1 MGIQTELYM
10 KNCANRSGRKY
21 SNSSV
26 IGGSLINKIIDKLPI
41 ELHLPTYQFCGP
53 GTHLEK
59 RLKRGDLGIDEL
71 DRACREHDISY
82 FKYSDSEK
90 RNKADNILIHK
101 AFERLTSKESSL
113 KEKVASFIVF
123 ILMKAKTKIGMGTK
137 KRKTSMRKRKSRILV
152 APKRGGF
159 LPILLPL
166 LGALGALGGGAA
178 SIATAV
184 NKAKSDRKMLE
195 EVQRHN
201 RAMELVKEKSLS
213 QGRGLFRRN
222 FTHRKRSVSG
232 KKSKGK
238 GLYIGPYQWTQKQFQ

>member
-1 MGIQTELYM
+1 MKLYM
-10 KNCANRSGRKY
+10 AKCVNGQRRKY
-21 SNSSV
+21 SNSNV
-26 IGGSLINKIIDKLPI
+26 IGGSLINKLIDKVPV

-71 DRACREHDISY
+71 DKACREHDISY
-82 FKYSDSEK
+82 SKYSDSEK
-90 RNKADNILIHK
+90 RNEADNILIRK
-101 AFERLTSKESSL
+101 AAERLKSKHSNL
-113 KEKVASFIVF
+113 KEKIAAFIVF
-123 ILMKAKTKIGMGTK
+123 LLMKAKTKIGMGTK
-137 KRKTSMRKRKSRILV
+137 RRKTSMRKRKSRILV

-184 NKAKSDRKMLE
+184 NKARSDKSMLE
-195 EVQRHN
+195 ETQRHN
-201 RAMELVKEKSLS
+201 RAMELVKGKSSSTGKGLNRRKPSEKTKLVT
-213 QGRGLFRRN
+213 R
-222 FTHRKRSVSG
+222 

-238 GLYIGPYQWTQKQFQ
+238 GLYIGPYQWSQKKFQ